1 MTITFTNLSGGA
13 MSCLFE
19 NGKGQKALVV
29 LNPSET
35 ALTYEL
41 DGNWNLVAD
50 ATHAGTAVLAEES
63 GSVTV
68 DACSANVYVN

>member
-1 MTITFTNLSGGA
+1 MA
-13 MSCLFE
+13 ALFE
-19 NGKGQKALVV
+19 NAQGQKALVV
-29 LNPSET
+29 LNPT
-35 ALTYEL
+35 DAAMTYEL

-68 DACSANVYVN
+68 DACSAKVYVN